1 MKFTALMPLH
11 NEIHFS
17 LMRKAI
23 NSVLQNKLIP
33 NEFIIIVD
41 GFISNEKKLFLL
53 KKKKMFFI
61 KIIFKKKNGNLKNI
75 KLWS

>member
-11 NEIHFS
+11 NEIHFN
-17 LMRKAI
+17 LMSKAI

-41 GFISNEKKLFLL
+41 GFISSDKKLFLI
-53 KKKKMFFI
+53 KKREVSFV
-61 KIIFKKKNGNLKNI
+61 KIIFFRLK
-75 KLWS
+75 